1 MRLTQEDAGIIR
13 RQVGRVFG
21 SDARVWLFGSRADD
35 SRRGGDIDL
44 YVEYAPRVEDEF
56 RRVLELDDTLQMQL
70 GEQRIDIVVWAPGK
84 ARQPIHEVARASGV
98 PL

>member
-1 MRLTQEDAGIIR
+1 MRLTPEEAGIIR
-13 RQVGRVFG
+13 HQVGRVFG
-21 SDARVWLFGSRADD
+21 AEARVWLFGSRADD
-35 SRRGGDIDL
+35 TRRGGDIDL

-56 RRVLELDDTLQMQL
+56 RRMLTLDDELQNRL

-84 ARQPIHEVARASGV
+84 PRQPIHDVARASGV

>member
-1 MRLTQEDAGIIR
+1 MRLTQEEAGIIR

-21 SDARVWLFGSRADD
+21 ADARVWLFGSRADD
-35 SRRGGDIDL
+35 ARRGGDIDL

-56 RRVLELDDTLQMQL
+56 RRVLELDDELQMQL

-84 ARQPIHEVARASGV
+84 TRQAIHEVARASGV

>member
-13 RQVGRVFG
+13 HQVGRVFG
-21 SDARVWLFGSRADD
+21 TDARVWLFGSRTDD
-35 SRRGGDIDL
+35 NRRGGDIDL

-56 RRVLELDDTLQMQL
+56 RRVLELDDELQMQL

-84 ARQPIHEVARASGV
+84 VRQPIHEVARASGV